1 MHPVQIILI
10 LANLI
15 AFSLLLWRGET
26 VERLAVAALTAAQVL
41 SVLLVPWDIDGFRI
55 GVMLV
60 DVALFIALWALAEHG
75 GRWWLVA
82 CAGFQ
87 LIIVF
92 SHLAPFFAHER
103 LGWAAVTLQWGAWT
117 LVSLT
122 AFVGIWEA
130 TAARRFAQE
139 GRGGAR
145 MDHGGGARAA
155 ASVE

>member
-15 AFSLLLWRGET
+15 AFTLLLWRGGM
-26 VERLAVAALTAAQVL
+26 VDRLAVAALTAAQVL
-41 SVLLVPWDIDGFRI
+41 SAFLVPWDIDGFRV

-60 DVALFIALWALAEHG
+60 DVALFGALWALAEHG
-75 GRWWLVA
+75 RRWWLVA

-87 LIIVF
+87 LIIVV

-103 LGWAAVTLQWGAWT
+103 LGWAAVTLQWAAWSF
-117 LVSLT
+117 VSLT

-130 TAARRFAQE
+130 LADRRFARE
-139 GRGGAR
+139 GRDGAR
-145 MDHGGGARAA
+145 MDHRGGARAA
-155 ASVE
+155 ASVD